1 MNIINIPCR
10 RENHGGLRSSKKK
23 YIVVHFT
30 ANNGDTARGNGEYFA
45 RELTG
50 ASAHLFV
57 DDNEV
62 VCSVSLD
69 YVAYHCG
76 AEAYIHPKCR
86 NSNSIGVELCSRLDK
101 DGMYYFTDET
111 MDKAAELIRWL
122 MKKYDIPIENV
133 IRHFDVTG
141 KNCPAP
147 FVGAGQADWEKFK
160 EVIAMKRYN
169 TIEEMPEWA
178 KPTIQKLIDA
188 KILNGTGAG
197 LDLSM
202 DSIRLLVILDRAGV
216 FDK

>member
-1 MNIINIPCR
+1 MNIIDIPCR

-30 ANNGDTARGNGEYFA
+30 ANDGDSARGNGEYFA
-45 RELTG
+45 REITG

-57 DDNEV
+57 DENEV
-62 VCSVSLD
+62 VCSVDLD

-86 NSNSIGVELCSRLDK
+86 NSNSIGIELCSRKDK
-101 DGMYYFTDET
+101 DGMYYFTEET
-111 MDKAAELIRWL
+111 MDRAIELIRGL
-122 MKKYDIPIENV
+122 MKKYDIPIKNV
-133 IRHFDVTG
+133 IRHYDVTG
-141 KNCPAP
+141 KICPAP

-178 KPTIQKLIDA
+178 KPTIEKLVNA
-188 KILNGTGAG
+188 SILNGTGAG

-202 DSIRLLVILDRAGV
+202 DIIRLLVILDRAGM
-216 FDK
+216 FG